1 MKILELTKKY
11 VKDEVSQKRITA
23 YVMREIMGCSQYTIK
38 EELNTQ
44 TNIINYYLSRITDYD
59 KLVASYVVE
68 DINIITAKLERIKK
82 LDREIRSKEKQLT
95 YVEVPSLSEPNIVY
109 RFYNDGREEKIK
121 KRPKKDA

>member
-23 YVMREIMGCSQYTIK
+23 YVMREIMGCRNKEIYNETKIK
-38 EELNTQ
+38 GNKVA
-44 TNIINYYLSRITDYD
+44 YYIETITDYE
-59 KLVASYVVE
+59 KFISTSVIE
-68 DINIITAKLERIKK
+68 DINVITAKLERIKH
-82 LDREIRSKEKQLT
+82 LDREIRSKERQLT
-95 YVEVPSLSEPNIVY
+95 YIEVPSLSEPNIVY

>member
-11 VKDEVSQKRITA
+11 VKDEVSQKRITS
-23 YVMREIMGCSQYTIK
+23 YVMREIMGCRNKEIYNETKIK
-38 EELNTQ
+38 GN
-44 TNIINYYLSRITDYD
+44 NIAYYIETITDYE
-59 KLVASYVVE
+59 KFISTSVVE

>member
-11 VKDEVSQKRITA
+11 VNDEVSQKRITA
-23 YVMREIMGCSQYTIK
+23 YIMREIMGCRNKEIYSETKIK
-38 EELNTQ
+38 GNKVS
-44 TNIINYYLSRITDYD
+44 YYIESITDYE
-59 KLVASYVVE
+59 KLISISVIE
-68 DINIITAKLERIKK
+68 DINIIKSKLERIKQ